1 MPFKEGG
8 GSQSQP
14 YDENTGRYTKGNGT
28 PNNRDYD
35 SEIESLKSKAKGLSL
50 FSPER
55 RELNRQIEQLE
66 AEKEGFSSYDELK
79 AYRISNQKKK
89 EKQRQI
95 LRQKQQEQSQ
105 NYMMSHRPT
114 KSGITA
120 DNLINQDVETPMP
133 DNFYEMLNKD
143 NDVATKESMAQL
155 NRVRNNP
162 DAEVT
167 IYRATIGDTINEGD
181 WITLS
186 PTYANGHNQHS
197 LGGKGKVLKMKV
209 KAKDIQF
216 AGDDIKEWG
225 YFPKE
230 SNFEKG
236 LKKGL
241 NLK

>member
-1 MPFKEGG
+1 MPFKDGG
-8 GSQSQP
+8 GNKQQP
-14 YDENTGRYTKGNGT
+14 YDENTGKYTKGNET
-28 PNNRDYD
+28 PKNRDYD
-35 SEIESLKSKAKGLSL
+35 SEIESLKAKTKGLSL

-55 RELNRQIEQLE
+55 RELNKQIEQLE

-79 AYRISNQKKK
+79 QHRLEESNKK
-89 EKQRQI
+89 EEE
-95 LRQKQQEQSQ
+95 RQKRRLEQQNQAQS
-105 NYMMSHRPT
+105 YMMSHRPT
-114 KSGITA
+114 QSGITA

-133 DNFYEMLNKD
+133 DNFYEMLNKE
-143 NDVATKESMAQL
+143 NDVATKESMQQL